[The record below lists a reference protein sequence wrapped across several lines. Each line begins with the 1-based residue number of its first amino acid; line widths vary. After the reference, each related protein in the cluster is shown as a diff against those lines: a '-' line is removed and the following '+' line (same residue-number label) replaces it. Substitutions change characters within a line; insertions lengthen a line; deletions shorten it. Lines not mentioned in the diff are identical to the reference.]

1 MPADQLVRHIMS
13 KESLESPC
21 SSPNSSHFQKGQSG
35 NPAGRPPGSR
45 NKKTLAAET
54 LLEGELERLT
64 REAIDRAMDG
74 DALLLRLCL
83 TRLMPAPR
91 GRRVQ
96 LDLAGGGTVADVALS
111 LEATIRAIAEGV
123 ISPLEASDVAEVIEL
138 QRRTVESVDLERRL
152 AHLEEISG
160 EIETREARHRRRQ
173 WDDEDERPAFTEA
186 ALDAPLDAPNDGGRD
201 DGEHALGRSG
211 I

>member
-1 MPADQLVRHIMS
+1 MPAEIAP
-13 KESLESPC
+13 SP
-21 SSPNSSHFQKGQSG
+21 SNPSHYQKGQSG
-35 NPAGRPPGSR
+35 NPAGRPSGSR
-45 NKKTLAAET
+45 NKATLAAES

-74 DALLLRLCL
+74 DPLLLRLCI

-96 LDLAGGGTVADVALS
+96 LDLAGGGTVADVAAS

-138 QRRTVESVDLERRL
+138 QRRTVESLDLERRL
-152 AHLEEISG
+152 AHLEQVSG
-160 EIETREARHRRRQ
+160 EIEAREAKQRRP
-173 WDDEDERPAFTEA
+173 WLNDDDDRPAFTEA
-186 ALDAPLDAPNDGGRD
+186 ELDAPLDTPYEDAD
-201 DGEHALGRSG
+201 ALDRSG
-211 I
+211 A

>member
-1 MPADQLVRHIMS
+1 MPAEIAP
-13 KESLESPC
+13 SP
-21 SSPNSSHFQKGQSG
+21 SNPSHFQKGQSG

-45 NKKTLAAET
+45 NKATLAAEAM
-54 LLEGELERLT
+54 LEGELERLT

-96 LDLAGGGTVADVALS
+96 LDLAGGGTVADVAAS
-111 LEATIRAIAEGV
+111 PEATIRAIAEGV

-138 QRRTVESVDLERRL
+138 QRRTVETVDLARRL

-160 EIETREARHRRRQ
+160 VIEKREAKQRQ
-173 WDDEDERPAFTEA
+173 GHWDEDDEDNGRCYTEA
-186 ALDAPLDAPNDGGRD
+186 ELGAPLDTLHDGGD
-201 DGEHALGRSG
+201 ASSRSG
-211 I
+211 A

>member
-1 MPADQLVRHIMS
+1 MPAEIAP
-13 KESLESPC
+13 SP
-21 SSPNSSHFQKGQSG
+21 SNPSQFQKGQSG

-45 NKKTLAAET
+45 NKATLAAEA

-96 LDLAGGGTVADVALS
+96 LDLAGGGTMADVALS

-152 AHLEEISG
+152 AHLEQISG
-160 EIETREARHRRRQ
+160 EIESREAKQRRP
-173 WDDEDERPAFTEA
+173 WLNDDDERPAFTEA
-186 ALDAPLDAPNDGGRD
+186 ELDAPLDTPYEGGD
-201 DGEHALGRSG
+201 ALDRSG
-211 I
+211 A

>member
-1 MPADQLVRHIMS
+1 MF
-13 KESLESPC
+13 
-21 SSPNSSHFQKGQSG
+21 NSNEGYRPMKFQPGQSG

-45 NKKTLAAET
+45 NKKTLAAEA

-74 DALLLRLCL
+74 DPLLLRLCI

-96 LDLAGGGTVADVALS
+96 LDLAGGGT
-111 LEATIRAIAEGV
+111 AT
-123 ISPLEASDVAEVIEL
+123 DVAEVIEL

-152 AHLEEISG
+152 AHLEQISG
-160 EIETREARHRRRQ
+160 EIESREAKQRRP
-173 WDDEDERPAFTEA
+173 WLNDDDERPAFTEA
-186 ALDAPLDAPNDGGRD
+186 ELDAPLDTPYEGGD
-201 DGEHALGRSG
+201 ALDRSG
-211 I
+211 A